1 MNILTIDAQDGG
13 TGWRLRTVRRTAFAA
28 EGEGQDG

>member
-1 MNILTIDAQDGG
+1 MSVSQLVQEAVE
-13 TGWRLRTVRRTAFAA
+13 RLRTVRRTAFAA